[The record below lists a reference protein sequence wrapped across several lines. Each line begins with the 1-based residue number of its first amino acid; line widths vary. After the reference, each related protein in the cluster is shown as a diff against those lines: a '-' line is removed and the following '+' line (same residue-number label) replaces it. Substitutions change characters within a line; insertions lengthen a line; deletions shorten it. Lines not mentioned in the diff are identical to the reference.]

1 VLEVYHFHE
10 RIAFHKRGV
19 RESYNTVGDH
29 LSSTHRKYLHW
40 SPKYFKKQAAALRP
54 SELACISEL
63 FVESDY
69 PETAY
74 KRAMGII
81 QLLKGYGKERLDP
94 ACNRAIYAKAVSYN
108 RIRNILEN
116 NLDRVAPEEPPDTKQ
131 SHIPPHE
138 NIRGA
143 SSYR

>member
-1 VLEVYHFHE
+1 MTEE
-10 RIAFHKRGV
+10 
-19 RESYNTVGDH
+19 
-29 LSSTHRKYLHW
+29 
-40 SPKYFKKQAAALRP
+40 YFKKQAAALVP
-54 SELACISEL
+54 SVLACISEL

-69 PETAY
+69 LETAY

-81 QLLKGYGKERLDP
+81 QLSKGYGKERLN
-94 ACNRAIYAKAVSYN
+94 ATCNRAIYAKAVSYN

-116 NLDRVAPEEPPDTKQ
+116 NLDRVAPEEPTDTKP